1 VALVGVSGKLAR
13 NDWVFNKKLIKSP
26 KVIAYKIVGILR
38 QWKKML
44 KVKDQRAERSV
55 QTVHLS

>member
-44 KVKDQRAERSV
+44 KVKDQRAERSA

>member
-44 KVKDQRAERSV
+44 KVKDQRAECSA